1 MPSREDKKTG
11 GPFDFQGTA
20 LPNSALFVTRQNNH
34 YAELGIM
41 AISTPELLT
50 WQAGRLLHF

>member
-20 LPNSALFVTRQNNH
+20 LPNSALFVTRQNSH
-34 YAELGIM
+34 YAELGIRD
-41 AISTPELLT
+41 IFIHDSSD
-50 WQAGRLLHF
+50 GHHSS